1 MQPVIPPG
9 ILDTCKQ
16 TLMAKIHS
24 SQIIKDG
31 VELKA
36 EKIDFQDE
44 ETKAVVNK
52 SLKRQ
57 KQMLK
62 SKKVDQ
68 KKLKLVVQL

>member
-9 ILDTCKQ
+9 ILDTLKRKI
-16 TLMAKIHS
+16 MPKIHS
-24 SQIIKDG
+24 SQIIKEG

-36 EKIDFQDE
+36 EKIDYQNE
-44 ETKAVVNK
+44 ETKSVVLK
-52 SLKRQ
+52 SLNRQ